1 MYTRPMQSERN
12 MGTTKT
18 RKARLSHDLIVQT
31 ALAFIDENGIDQLNM
46 RALAARLSVQPM
58 ALYHYYSSKD
68 SLLNGVAGLIDDTRP
83 VQRTGSWR
91 TDLLQVAYGQ
101 LLVATEHPKAAPLI
115 FTRPAT
121 NEQSFIVREWLIAT
135 LINEGLSLNEASVW
149 IIAFIDF
156 VNGVGHRTAL
166 RAITPLDPAIIP
178 AEQTP
183 FLMQMLENPPKRI
196 LSVDKGLEAIL
207 DAIQRDIDAIK
218 A

>member
-1 MYTRPMQSERN
+1 
-12 MGTTKT
+12 
-18 RKARLSHDLIVQT
+18 
-31 ALAFIDENGIDQLNM
+31 LAFIDENGIDQLNM

-183 FLMQMLENPPKRI
+183 LLMQMLENPPKRI

-207 DAIQRDIDAIK
+207 DAIQRDIDALK

>member
-1 MYTRPMQSERN
+1 MQSERN

-46 RALAARLSVQPM
+46 RALAA
-58 ALYHYYSSKD
+58 LYHYYSSKD

-83 VQRTGSWR
+83 VKRTGNWR

-121 NEQSFIVREWLIAT
+121 NEQSFIVREWLIST
-135 LINEGLSLNEASVW
+135 LVNEGLPLAEASVW

-183 FLMQMLENPPKRI
+183 LLMQMLENPPKRI

>member
-1 MYTRPMQSERN
+1 MQSERN

-31 ALAFIDENGIDQLNM
+31 ALACIDENGIEQLNM

-68 SLLNGVAGLIDDTRP
+68 SLLNAVAGLIDDTRP

-115 FTRPAT
+115 FTRPAS

-166 RAITPLDPAIIP
+166 RAITPLDPSIIP
-178 AEQTP
+178 SELTP
-183 FLMQMLENPPKRI
+183 LLMQLLENPPKRI
-196 LSVDKGLEAIL
+196 LSVDKGLDAIL
-207 DAIQRDIDAIK
+207 DAIQRDINAIK

>member
-1 MYTRPMQSERN
+1 
-12 MGTTKT
+12 
-18 RKARLSHDLIVQT
+18 VQT

-83 VQRTGSWR
+83 VKRTGNWR

-121 NEQSFIVREWLIAT
+121 NEQSFIVREWLIST
-135 LINEGLSLNEASVW
+135 LVNEGLPLAEASVW

-183 FLMQMLENPPKRI
+183 LLMQMLENPPKRI

>member
-1 MYTRPMQSERN
+1 
-12 MGTTKT
+12 
-18 RKARLSHDLIVQT
+18 
-31 ALAFIDENGIDQLNM
+31 
-46 RALAARLSVQPM
+46 M

-166 RAITPLDPAIIP
+166 RAITPLDTAIIP

-183 FLMQMLENPPKRI
+183 LLMQMLENPPKRI
-196 LSVDKGLEAIL
+196 LSVDKGLDAIL